1 MKKTIYLLI
10 MALTFPIW
18 KLLILLT
25 DVMFAAH
32 KQLIE
37 WVENDN

>member
-10 MALTFPIW
+10 MALTFPIR